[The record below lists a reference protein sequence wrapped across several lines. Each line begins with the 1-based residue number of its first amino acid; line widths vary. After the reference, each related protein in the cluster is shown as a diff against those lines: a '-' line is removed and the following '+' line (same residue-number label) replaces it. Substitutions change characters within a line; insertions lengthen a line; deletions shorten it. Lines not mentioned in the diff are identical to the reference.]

1 MSPALTEAVKG
12 KKDKYA
18 PVVYTAMLQ
27 RYQRS
32 TKHKVVFKAAAL
44 SHSGE
49 MSSDMFDLVEWV
61 VGHRKKAARKGGSLY
76 DGRRPGRV
84 AAEFRK
90 ELKDAI
96 QVTAARTIGHYIA
109 STALRY

>member
-1 MSPALTEAVKG
+1 MSPALTKAAKN
-12 KKDKYA
+12 KHDKYA

-27 RYQRS
+27 RYQRGN
-32 TKHKVVFKAAAL
+32 KKKFNFLAAAL

-49 MSSDMFDLVEWV
+49 MSSGLFDLVEWIT
-61 VGHRKKAARKGGSLY
+61 GHRKRAARKGGLLY
-76 DGRRPGRV
+76 DGRPPSRV

-90 ELKDAI
+90 SLKDAI

-109 STALRY
+109 VTGLCY